1 MNLRLARNKDSEQII
16 KLIRKCFK
24 DYQNCFL
31 DVDNDS
37 PELKYIYSYFRRQR
51 GKFWVVEDKNKII
64 GCMGYLPSKKN
75 EIEIHKLYIDQ
86 KFRRKG
92 LAKHLVKKVENIAV
106 RENKSKVILWTD
118 TRFKEAH
125 KMYLKMD
132 YEKSKKT
139 RRLCDISGTVEYN
152 FVKNLR

>member
-16 KLIRKCFK
+16 KLIKKCFK
-24 DYQNCFL
+24 DYQNCLL

-37 PELKYIYSYFRRQR
+37 PELKHIYTYFRRQR
-51 GKFWVVEDKNKII
+51 GKFWVIENKNKII

-75 EIEIHKLYIDQ
+75 EIEIHKLYVDQ

-92 LAKHLVKKVENIAV
+92 LAKHLVQKVENIAV

-132 YEKSKKT
+132 YQKSNKT
-139 RRLCDISGTVEYN
+139 RRLYDISDTVEYN
-152 FVKNLR
+152 FIKNLR

>member
-24 DYQNCFL
+24 DYQNCLL

-37 PELKYIYSYFRRQR
+37 PELKYIYSYFHRQR

-92 LAKHLVKKVENIAV
+92 LAKHLVQKVENIAV

-132 YEKSKKT
+132 YEKSKNT
-139 RRLCDISGTVEYN
+139 RRLYDISGTVEYN
-152 FVKNLR
+152 FIKNLR

>member
-1 MNLRLARNKDSEQII
+1 MKLRLARNKDSDQII

-37 PELKYIYSYFRRQR
+37 PELKNVYSYFHEQR
-51 GKFWVVEDKNKII
+51 GKFWVLEDKKKII
-64 GCMGYLPSKKN
+64 GCMGYIPSKKN

-86 KFRRKG
+86 KFRKKG
-92 LAKHLVKKVENIAV
+92 LAKLLVKKVENIAL
-106 RENKSKVILWTD
+106 RENKSKVFLWTD

-125 KMYLKMD
+125 KMYSKMN
-132 YEKSKKT
+132 YARSKKI
-139 RRLCDISGTVEYN
+139 RRLYDISDTVEYN

>member
-1 MNLRLARNKDSEQII
+1 MQLRLARNKDGNQII
-16 KLIRKCFK
+16 NLIKRCFK
-24 DYQNCFL
+24 DYKNCYL

-37 PELKYIYSYFRRQR
+37 PELRDVYSYFKNKK
-51 GKFWVVEDKNKII
+51 GKFWVYVDKNKII
-64 GCMGYLPSKKN
+64 GCMGYLPYKKN

-86 KFRRKG
+86 KCRRKG
-92 LAKHLVKKVENIAV
+92 LAKLLVRKVENIAV

-139 RRLCDISGTVEYN
+139 RRLYDISDTVEYN
-152 FVKNLR
+152 FIKNLR

>member
-64 GCMGYLPSKKN
+64 VQLDIKYLITNSA
-75 EIEIHKLYIDQ
+75 L
-86 KFRRKG
+86 
-92 LAKHLVKKVENIAV
+92 LL
-106 RENKSKVILWTD
+106 T
-118 TRFKEAH
+118 FK
-125 KMYLKMD
+125 
-132 YEKSKKT
+132 
-139 RRLCDISGTVEYN
+139 
-152 FVKNLR
+152 

>member
-64 GCMGYLPSKKN
+64 GC
-75 EIEIHKLYIDQ
+75 
-86 KFRRKG
+86 
-92 LAKHLVKKVENIAV
+92 IAIFLG
-106 RENKSKVILWTD
+106 VIIVQLIPI
-118 TRFKEAH
+118 
-125 KMYLKMD
+125 M
-132 YEKSKKT
+132 KKT
-139 RRLCDISGTVEYN
+139 YDR
-152 FVKNLR
+152 

>member
-24 DYQNCFL
+24 DYKNCFL
-31 DVDNDS
+31 DIDNDS
-37 PELKYIYSYFRRQR
+37 PELKYIYSYFHRHR
-51 GKFWVVEDKNKII
+51 GKFWVIEDKNKII

-92 LAKHLVKKVENIAV
+92 LAKHLVQKVENIAV
-106 RENKSKVILWTD
+106 RENKSKVFLCTD
-118 TRFKEAH
+118 T
-125 KMYLKMD
+125 
-132 YEKSKKT
+132 
-139 RRLCDISGTVEYN
+139 G
-152 FVKNLR
+152 LRKLIKCI

>member
-37 PELKYIYSYFRRQR
+37 PELKYVYSYFNGQK
-51 GKFWVVEDKNKII
+51 GKFWVLEDKKIII
-64 GCMGYLPSKKN
+64 GCMGYLPIKKN

-86 KFRRKG
+86 KFRKKG
-92 LAKHLVKKVENIAV
+92 LAKLLVKKVETIAL
-106 RENKSKVILWTD
+106 RENKSKVFLWTD

-125 KMYLKMD
+125 KMYSKMN
-132 YEKSKKT
+132 YKKSKKT
-139 RRLCDISGTVEYN
+139 RKLDDISDTVEYN
-152 FVKNLR
+152 FVKDLR

>member
-86 KFRRKG
+86 FP
-92 LAKHLVKKVENIAV
+92 L
-106 RENKSKVILWTD
+106 
-118 TRFKEAH
+118 
-125 KMYLKMD
+125 
-132 YEKSKKT
+132 
-139 RRLCDISGTVEYN
+139 RL
-152 FVKNLR
+152 

>member
-24 DYQNCFL
+24 DYQNCLL

-37 PELKYIYSYFRRQR
+37 PELKYIYTYFRRQR

-92 LAKHLVKKVENIAV
+92 LAKHLVQKVENIAV
-106 RENKSKVILWTD
+106 RENKSKIILWTD

-132 YEKSKKT
+132 YEKLKKT
-139 RRLCDISGTVEYN
+139 RRLYDISDTVEYN

>member
-37 PELKYIYSYFRRQR
+37 PELKYVYSHFHGLK
-51 GKFWVVEDKNKII
+51 GKFWVLEDKKKII

-86 KFRRKG
+86 KFRKKG
-92 LAKHLVKKVENIAV
+92 LAKLLVKKVENIAL
-106 RENKSKVILWTD
+106 RENKSKVFLWTD

-125 KMYLKMD
+125 KMYSKMN
-132 YEKSKKT
+132 YERSKKI
-139 RRLCDISGTVEYN
+139 RRLHDISDTVEYY
-152 FVKNLR
+152 FVKDLR